1 MICSNWCSDVEP
13 NPEQERLANLP
24 IGNVLVIAPAGC
36 GKTEALAARAQA
48 VLARGDVTAPRKV
61 LALTFSNKAREN
73 LAARV
78 RRVIGA
84 GASQRISVT
93 NFHRLAARVVRA
105 HGSVVGIPKDIIFP
119 EDPWRKRQRRELGVN
134 YKNGDE
140 FESALA
146 DAKRGTFDD
155 AEVMDRL
162 SAKGNDLAIAYE
174 QRLRDEGRLD
184 YDDLIRHGAR
194 VLAVPAVSQL
204 YQAHFAMTMVD
215 EVQDLSILQYE
226 MVRSV
231 GGDAV
236 TYAGDPAQGIY
247 SFAGAEPVEVFTRI
261 KSLDPEVVEFN
272 LSYRSG
278 PAVLKA
284 VNALAGHMG
293 MTELLCANL
302 EDWEDP
308 GRVIS
313 VERSDVDEEAAAL
326 LGYIAE
332 ISADPKVK
340 IGVVHRG
347 GKRVSTIMGTAAKSG
362 LAFEDWG
369 LPTHVPAVVDLINRE
384 ARQCLAA
391 GGTDQEIL
399 LLLEDR
405 CRALVEPGDAD
416 LLDELAGA
424 CDVLRTLVA
433 DGQQLKAA
441 IASCRASA
449 EPGAPVAPGLHVL
462 TAHKGKGQEFD
473 WVFVIGLEEGVIP
486 DFRTKDQE
494 QFEEELRILHV
505 MVSRA
510 RYGLVFSSIRTI
522 TTQYGTKREKDPSPW
537 LDLLRLAATEVDHK

>member
-1 MICSNWCSDVEP
+1 MGP

-36 GKTEALAARAQA
+36 GKTEALAARAKA
-48 VLARGDVTAPRKV
+48 VVARGDATAPRKI
-61 LALTFSNKAREN
+61 LALTFSNKAKEN
-73 LAARV
+73 LATRV
-78 RRVIGA
+78 RRVVGA
-84 GASQRISVT
+84 GASQRITVT
-93 NFHRLAARVVRA
+93 NFHGLAARVVLA
-105 HGSVVGIPKDIIFP
+105 HGAVLGIPPDITFP

-134 YKNGDE
+134 LKNGDD
-140 FESALA
+140 FEGALA

-155 AEVMDRL
+155 DEVMDRL
-162 SAKGNDLAIAYE
+162 IATGNDLAITYE
-174 QRLRDEGRLD
+174 ERLRDEGRLD

-194 VLAVPAVSQL
+194 LLAVPAVGQL

-231 GGDAV
+231 GSDTV

-247 SFAGAEPVEVFTRI
+247 SFAGAEPVEVFQRI
-261 KSLDPEVVEFN
+261 NALGPEVVEFN
-272 LSYRSG
+272 QSYRSG

-284 VNALAGHMG
+284 VNALAAHMG
-293 MTELLCANL
+293 MTELHCADP
-302 EDWEDP
+302 ESWQDP

-313 VERSDVDEEAAAL
+313 VERNDVDEEATAL

-332 ISADPKVK
+332 ISTDPEIM

-347 GKRVSTIMGTAAKSG
+347 GKRVTTIKGTAIELG

-369 LPTHVPAVVDLINRE
+369 LPTHAPAVVDLINRE
-384 ARQCLAA
+384 ARQCIAV
-391 GGTDQEIL
+391 GGTDEEIL
-399 LLLEDR
+399 SSLAKR
-405 CRALVEPGDAD
+405 CRALIEPGDAD

-433 DGQQLKAA
+433 DGQPVEAA

-449 EPGAPVAPGLHVL
+449 APGAPVAPGLHVL

-473 WVFVIGLEEGVIP
+473 WVFVVGLEEGVIP
-486 DFRTKDQE
+486 DFRSKDQE
-494 QFEEELRILHV
+494 QFDEELRILHV

-510 RYGLVFSSIRTI
+510 KYGLVFSSIRTI
-522 TTQYGTKREKDPSPW
+522 STQYGTRKDKDPSPW
-537 LDLLRLAATEVDHK
+537 LDLLRGAATEFDHE